1 MRNNKIIEGDYMKT
15 FLFFIKDE
23 KLVIFDKNSI
33 DLNKLD
39 NNIYKKLD
47 IEIQAE
53 NEKDAIKKLKNDNED
68 KYNELREFINDV
80 TFSSIIFSFLR

>member
-1 MRNNKIIEGDYMKT
+1 MTT

-23 KLVIFDKNSI
+23 KLVILDKNEI
-33 DLNKLD
+33 DKNKLD

-53 NEKDAIKKLKNDNED
+53 NEKDAIKKLKKENTD
-68 KYNELREFINDV
+68 KYSELKEFIWMLY
-80 TFSSIIFSFLR
+80 FLRLFPLFYGSVHGA

>member
-1 MRNNKIIEGDYMKT
+1 MTT

-23 KLVIFDKNSI
+23 KLVILDKNEI
-33 DLNKLD
+33 DKNKLD

-53 NEKDAIKKLKNDNED
+53 NEKDAIKKLKKENTD
-68 KYNELREFINDV
+68 KYNELKEFISDV
-80 TFSSIIFSFLR
+80 TFSSIISSFLR

>member
-1 MRNNKIIEGDYMKT
+1 MTT

-23 KLVIFDKNSI
+23 KLVILDKNEI
-33 DLNKLD
+33 DKNKLD

-53 NEKDAIKKLKNDNED
+53 NEKDAIKKLKKENTD
-68 KYNELREFINDV
+68 KYSELKEFIWMLY
-80 TFSSIIFSFLR
+80 FLRLFPLFYGNVHGA

>member
-1 MRNNKIIEGDYMKT
+1 MTT

-23 KLVIFDKNSI
+23 KLVILDK
-33 DLNKLD
+33 NKLD

-53 NEKDAIKKLKNDNED
+53 NEKDAIKKLKKENTD
-68 KYNELREFINDV
+68 KYSELKEFIWMLY
-80 TFSSIIFSFLR
+80 FLRLFPLFYGNVHGA

>member
-1 MRNNKIIEGDYMKT
+1 MTT

-23 KLVIFDKNSI
+23 KLVILDKNEI
-33 DLNKLD
+33 DKNKLD

-53 NEKDAIKKLKNDNED
+53 NEKDAIKKLKKENTD
-68 KYNELREFINDV
+68 KYSELKEFIWMLY
-80 TFSSIIFSFLR
+80 FLRLFLLFYGNVHGA

>member
-1 MRNNKIIEGDYMKT
+1 MKT

-23 KLVIFDKNSI
+23 KLVILDKDEI
-33 DLNKLD
+33 DTNKLD

-53 NEKDAIKKLKNDNED
+53 NVKDAIKKLKKENTD
-68 KYNELREFINDV
+68 KYNELKEFISDV
-80 TFSSIIFSFLR
+80 TFSSIISSFLR

>member
-1 MRNNKIIEGDYMKT
+1 MRT

-23 KLVIFDKNSI
+23 KLVILDKNEI
-33 DLNKLD
+33 DKNKLD

-53 NEKDAIKKLKNDNED
+53 NEKDAIKKLKKENTD
-68 KYNELREFINDV
+68 KYNELKEFISDV
-80 TFSSIIFSFLR
+80 TFSSIISSFLR